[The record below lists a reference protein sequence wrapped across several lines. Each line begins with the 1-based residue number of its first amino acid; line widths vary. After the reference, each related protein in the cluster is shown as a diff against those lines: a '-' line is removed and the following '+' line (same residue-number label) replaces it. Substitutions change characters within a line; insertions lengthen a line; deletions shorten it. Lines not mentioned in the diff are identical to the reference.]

1 MKKLSQINE
10 SLWSKGIER
19 SKSGNERI
27 EDRLQ
32 NTNLYNL
39 KSIDLGLS
47 FLLSDNYFEIDE
59 KNKFLVEEL
68 NELLPEIKKTGWRL
82 MTLDEVKELQEYIGN
97 HNHSKRYIKSDNY
110 NLEYEKDKLK
120 PYPWGDREGF
130 SLKSVYDKPEF
141 IITDKKTNQHFFG
154 YLSGRTSSS
163 NSIWVEKSYSIIF
176 QIPREDMLSCELIEA
191 VEERQ
196 MYKSFI
202 RLVKD
207 Q

>member
-47 FLLSDNYFEIDE
+47 FLLSDNYFEIDG
-59 KNKFLVEEL
+59 KNKFLGEEL

-141 IITDKKTNQHFFG
+141 IITDYKTNTSFYG
-154 YLSGRTSSS
+154 YLSGRISST
-163 NSIWVEKSYSIIF
+163 NSIWIENLYSIDF
-176 QIPREDMLSCELIEA
+176 TIPRENILSCELIE
-191 VEERQ
+191 Q
-196 MYKSFI
+196 IKPDYKSKHYI
-202 RLVKD
+202 RLVKSK
-207 Q
+207 

>member
-1 MKKLSQINE
+1 M
-10 SLWSKGIER
+10 
-19 SKSGNERI
+19 
-27 EDRLQ
+27 
-32 NTNLYNL
+32 
-39 KSIDLGLS
+39 GLS
-47 FLLSDNYFEIDE
+47 FLLSDNYFEIDG
-59 KNKFLVEEL
+59 KNKFLGEEL
-68 NELLPEIKKTGWRL
+68 NELLPEIKKTEWRL

-207 Q
+207 K

>member
-176 QIPREDMLSCELIEA
+176 QIPREDMLSCELIET
-191 VEERQ
+191 
-196 MYKSFI
+196 
-202 RLVKD
+202 
-207 Q
+207 

>member
-207 Q
+207 K

>member
-47 FLLSDNYFEIDE
+47 LLLSDNYFEIDE

-207 Q
+207 K